1 MRETSIAFKRGRR
14 AAGITAAVLILFGG
28 GIIFISYRIESRFV
42 LNSQLNSI
50 AAQLSLAAK
59 AIEKIY
65 QNSRLLPQ
73 NGGETAARR
82 SADWELGQLGVRLKT
97 GELIFIEDLLN
108 PQTAYIKTERDIK
121 NRDEK
126 SAGANFILRTEN
138 KDYIPSVP
146 EAEGYRFV
154 AVFDKVPEA
163 EHRQES
169 AAGKGAVIY
178 TIAGD
183 RLGYSDI
190 TAAVVGFEVNSPI
203 FAYILLFF
211 GVTAAGGLA
220 AATFISKLLK
230 PHEDVYNAL
239 NRIVMGDFAFRL
251 PAGDHLVN
259 AYNTMVEKL
268 NASKKSS
275 KDSTILEK
283 RAEEELKKYRIHLDY
298 KLLESS
304 RRSEAAIKKLSDE
317 LEKIADKKAVF
328 EYSIRKNMFAI
339 VASAAGFNLS
349 KWWAEKL
356 VGLKAEIRTAKKI
369 NQEAYAAQ
377 LQGSVGKIK
386 EIIREV
392 GAVENLFQ
400 DRETAAEFSVSV
412 FYQTCS
418 RYMKIFE
425 RDDIPVTVNFTGED
439 SDFFGYERFYTRTLI
454 FFVGYA
460 AYNAL
465 LRKTEEPEITVNIW
479 YMPEMLRFSIMDNC
493 RIESDSPVEWEY
505 YAIDKGSLLIRFYID
520 MLGAYGGALSIS
532 KVGRGLCYLFEFNGL
547 GEGYAD

>member
-28 GIIFISYRIESRFV
+28 GIIFASYHIESRFV

-50 AAQLSLAAK
+50 AARLSLAAQ

-65 QNSRLLPQ
+65 QRSRLSQ
-73 NGGETAARR
+73 SRGETAARR

-108 PQTAYIKTERDIK
+108 PQTAYIKTESDIK

-126 SAGANFILRTEN
+126 SEDANFILRTEN
-138 KDYIPSVP
+138 KDYMPSVP
-146 EAEGYRFV
+146 EAKGYRFV
-154 AVFDKVPEA
+154 AVFDKDPEA
-163 EHRQES
+163 GSRQDS

-178 TIAGD
+178 TIA
-183 RLGYSDI
+183 REKLGYSDI
-190 TAAVVGFEVNSPI
+190 TAAAVGFEVNSPI

-211 GVTAAGGLA
+211 GVTAAGALTTT
-220 AATFISKLLK
+220 TFISKLLK
-230 PHEDVYNAL
+230 PYEDVYNAL

-251 PAGDHLVN
+251 PDGDHLVN
-259 AYNTMVEKL
+259 SYNTMVEGL

-275 KDSTILEK
+275 KQSSLLER
-283 RAEEELKKYRIHLDY
+283 RAEEELKKYRIQLDY
-298 KLLESS
+298 RLLESS
-304 RRSEAAIKKLSDE
+304 RRSETAIKKLSEE

-328 EYSIRKNMFAI
+328 EESIRENMFAI
-339 VASAAGFNLS
+339 VASAAGHNLC
-349 KWWAEKL
+349 KWWAGKL
-356 VGLKAEIRTAKKI
+356 VELKAEIRAAKKI

-377 LQGSVGKIK
+377 LQSSVGKIK

-400 DRETAAEFSVSV
+400 DRETAEEFSVSI
-412 FYQTCS
+412 FYQTCA

-439 SDFFGYERFYTRTLI
+439 SVFFGYERFYTRTLI
-454 FFVGYA
+454 FFTGYA

-465 LRKTEEPEITVNIW
+465 LRKTEEPEITVNLW
-479 YMPEMLRFSIMDNC
+479 YTPEMLRFSIMDNC
-493 RIESDSPVEWEY
+493 RIESDSSVEWEY
-505 YAIDKGSLLIRFYID
+505 YAIDKDALLIRFYID

-532 KVGRGLCYLFEFNGL
+532 KVGRGLCYLFEFNSL
-547 GEGYAD
+547 GAGYAD